1 MAKGKYAARAA
12 SARVS
17 GAQETVERLRQQLA
31 EERAAAAH
39 EIASLKTENQ
49 RLAGKLTSAVK
60 SMASAEVERVQRQA
74 AEAIAAATADWR
86 TRAEAVMEELGSDPA
101 NNRMQAPTW
110 ANISALLE
118 VPLGHGSANSRSGRR
133 GSIKRAIAVGTEDEH
148 AMRQQIRKDSTRRR
162 FSPLSIP
169 DAREEIAHRE
179 EELARMKAVVD
190 EWEVEFGSD
199 AVFAENPASGVRL

>member
-1 MAKGKYAARAA
+1 MELDTRHQEGTSVAKGKYAARAA

-74 AEAIAAATADWR
+74 ADAVAAARQDAMGEVRIEREAARERAFAALKVIRDYVHTLPVQAWPQLYDALGVTADEVYAAGAEVSDLDHQSR
-86 TRAEAVMEELGSDPA
+86 RA
-101 NNRMQAPTW
+101 
-110 ANISALLE
+110 
-118 VPLGHGSANSRSGRR
+118 RR
-133 GSIKRAIAVGTEDEH
+133 
-148 AMRQQIRKDSTRRR
+148 MRQKDFRANGNDMESV
-162 FSPLSIP
+162 FSKSVLG
-169 DAREEIAHRE
+169 DMIAGKLTAGE
-179 EELARMKAVVD
+179 D
-190 EWEVEFGSD
+190 
-199 AVFAENPASGVRL
+199 